1 MEYGKKVKAR
11 REALRLTVGELAKR
25 SGEIPL
31 FLMDL
36 EDGRCRGISSK
47 SMSNIANALET
58 TVDDLFFGV
67 SDDMQ
72 REYNMKVKAIKKK
85 LATMDSGRIG
95 FLYAFCCK

>member
-1 MEYGKKVKAR
+1 MEYGKKVKER
-11 REALRLTVGELAKR
+11 REALGLSVGELSKR

-36 EDGRCRGISSK
+36 EDGQCRGISRK
-47 SMSNIANALET
+47 SLSNIAKALET
-58 TVDDLFFGV
+58 TVDDLFYGV

-85 LATMDSGRIG
+85 LSTMDSGRID